1 MQWNK
6 RQVFATV
13 AQLILGATFIFSG
26 LVKSIDP
33 MGTAIK
39 IEEYVAIGG
48 LHFPSWCY
56 LGASVA
62 LNLFEALLGV
72 AFLIGWRRLITSWA
86 ALVLMC
92 CMTLLTL
99 YIYLFKP
106 VADCG
111 CFGDALVI
119 SNAATFWKN
128 VVLLLLVAYLFR
140 NLSAWHEWTSTR
152 YADILI
158 GVSSVILLLFNLTNI
173 VHEPIIDFRPYTI
186 GSDLMELTTTG
197 GTEGVYIYSFVY
209 AKDGKE
215 RTFSMEELSEV
226 DSTWTYVRDE
236 VEVIEEAV
244 RPAGAD
250 FVLVREDGSNA
261 VESLTY
267 KEGQAIIVISHDL
280 NTVEPQLL
288 QKITQNCPEPLLLA
302 MGNTGEVWNKPEY
315 APLEQ
320 EFSEVLFLD
329 KTTAKTVV
337 RNNPGI
343 LIIKGGRIVN
353 KMTGKAFADRITNPE
368 FKKDPY
374 QMSTKKS
381 RLLELLYA
389 WGGLIILTIAIICSR
404 FFKEK

>member
-1 MQWNK
+1 
-6 RQVFATV
+6 
-13 AQLILGATFIFSG
+13 
-26 LVKSIDP
+26 
-33 MGTAIK
+33 
-39 IEEYVAIGG
+39 
-48 LHFPSWCY
+48 
-56 LGASVA
+56 
-62 LNLFEALLGV
+62 
-72 AFLIGWRRLITSWA
+72 
-86 ALVLMC
+86 
-92 CMTLLTL
+92 MTLLTL

-236 VEVIEEAV
+236 VEVIEEAA

-280 NTVEPQLL
+280 NMVEPQLL
-288 QKITQNCPEPLLLA
+288 QKITQNCPDPLLLA

-337 RNNPGI
+337 RNNPGV

-374 QMSTKKS
+374 QMPTKKS